1 MRDLQWGTYE
11 LVETKAP
18 DGYNLSTETYTFTV
32 SRSNVNTNIAITGT
46 GVSDNKIPNTPGV
59 VLPATGGEG
68 NTLIPLLGVAL
79 TAISMLGCAIAMR
92 KRI

>member
-46 GVSDNKIPNTPGV
+46 GVSDNKIPNEPGFE
-59 VLPATGGEG
+59 LPATGGEG
-68 NTLIPLLGVAL
+68 NTQIALFGFALI
-79 TAISMLGCAIAMR
+79 AISMLGCGVAMR